1 MLWSE
6 KKQTL
11 TLEKQLGSYKNQTA
25 EYTMNIVWISGKEN
39 DTISQTIKYVGKKV
53 IIKKR
58 K

>member
-1 MLWSE
+1 
-6 KKQTL
+6 
-11 TLEKQLGSYKNQTA
+11 LEKQLGSYKNQTA

-39 DTISQTIKYVGKKV
+39 DTISQTIKYIGKKV